1 MVPFKINCI
10 YTKFILSLQTLAALL
25 PMILCLATAA
35 RINSYSRSILKPSRN
50 YYDYEDFMLNSF
62 GSGKHFDAVK
72 TTRSSNDFSSKQPAQ
87 LSNGL
92 GKSVQNQLPENDMD
106 GGKGNAEPAGRG
118 GEELGAPAY
127 GSIGTVGVGSSGRNF
142 GGSPAGHQG
151 GGFVAPAF
159 GSVSATAFSKSNG
172 GFAGHGAQPSH
183 QGGSFGGQA
192 AGFHGGQSGSFGG
205 HQGGSSGVQSAGFH
219 GGQSGSFGNQGGS
232 YGAGQGGAS
241 GYGGGSQGY
250 GGQAA
255 VSVTILFYNTDLTNG
270 H

>member
-1 MVPFKINCI
+1 
-10 YTKFILSLQTLAALL
+10 
-25 PMILCLATAA
+25 MILCLATAA